1 MRRFVARLIDC
12 GFSRETALF
21 ICRGYARR
29 NDIRGLELYIEEIEA
44 EQQYSMER
52 EEMAK

>member
-1 MRRFVARLIDC
+1 MHRYIARLIDC
-12 GFSRETALF
+12 GFSRDTAVF

-29 NDIRGLELYIEEIEA
+29 GDFHGLELFIEEIEA
-44 EQQYSMER
+44 EQQYDFEK